1 MADHVVLPDDD
12 QGGHRQRRK
21 LVRRDVRMVDH
32 QTQDLLLLTKVL
44 RKGREQ
50 TAQVIFCHNR
60 QLDKRTHPLRR
71 KVCTVE
77 DERAHPLRVG
87 KRKGQRQIAAVRKAE
102 QVSFGNVQGIHQP
115 QQVLCKN
122 RKIQLAATGARPSLP
137 SGVHQHQTE
146 AGGEGCNLSGK
157 VAVVLTVAVQQDEC
171 LRVRVGRGVFQIKNL
186 CVCALHKTAAW
197 LHRASLL
204 LRI

>member
-1 MADHVVLPDDD
+1 MGNQQAVLMANHVVLPDDD
-12 QGGHRQRRK
+12 QSGHRQRRK

-71 KVCTVE
+71 KVCTIE

-87 KRKGQRQIAAVRKAE
+87 KRKGQR
-102 QVSFGNVQGIHQP
+102 
-115 QQVLCKN
+115 
-122 RKIQLAATGARPSLP
+122 ARLPPSEKP
-137 SGVHQHQTE
+137 S
-146 AGGEGCNLSGK
+146 
-157 VAVVLTVAVQQDEC
+157 
-171 LRVRVGRGVFQIKNL
+171 R
-186 CVCALHKTAAW
+186 
-197 LHRASLL
+197 
-204 LRI
+204 